1 MEAVKLE
8 SLPGGPGSVAAVNNL
23 QIAQET
29 LGAVLV
35 VTCHAPS
42 PSPGPGHS
50 ERSGSGESAR
60 AAAGA
65 QLRRETRAALS
76 LGFLMGAFLV
86 CWLPFFI
93 WMPLVTVMVSAVL
106 VSSCRQDQDFRY
118 VIFNMPVM

>member
-42 PSPGPGHS
+42 PGHS

-93 WMPLVTVMVSAVL
+93 WMPLVTVMVSAARCL
-106 VSSCRQDQDFRY
+106 LSPCRQGQDFRY
-118 VIFNMPVM
+118 VIFNMPII

>member
-42 PSPGPGHS
+42 PSSGHS

>member
-42 PSPGPGHS
+42 PSPGHS

-93 WMPLVTVMVSAVL
+93 WMPLVTVMVSSEYYTVL
-106 VSSCRQDQDFRY
+106 MQAG
-118 VIFNMPVM
+118 PGL